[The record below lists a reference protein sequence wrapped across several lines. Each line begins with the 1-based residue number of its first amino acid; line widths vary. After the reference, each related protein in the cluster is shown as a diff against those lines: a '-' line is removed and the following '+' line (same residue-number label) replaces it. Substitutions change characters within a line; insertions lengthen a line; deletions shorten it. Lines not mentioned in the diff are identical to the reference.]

1 MQRDL
6 ESLQAGHAALLATLP
21 ASTGAAAP
29 PDARATYDRLRAQ
42 QRDWEDRM
50 SALLD
55 TVSALQ
61 SPSQRVP
68 STAGGQSVRFTP
80 AAR

>member
-1 MQRDL
+1 MQDSWPRCR
-6 ESLQAGHAALLATLP
+6 GMP

-29 PDARATYDRLRAQ
+29 AGARATYDRLRVQ

-68 STAGGQSVRFTP
+68 STAGDQSVRFTP